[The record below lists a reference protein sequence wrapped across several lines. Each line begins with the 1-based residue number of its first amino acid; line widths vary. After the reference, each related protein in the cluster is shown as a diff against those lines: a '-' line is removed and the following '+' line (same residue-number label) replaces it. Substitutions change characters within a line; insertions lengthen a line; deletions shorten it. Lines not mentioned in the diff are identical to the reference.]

1 MLGFAM
7 QAPRPIAASSAPERE
22 ASAGPATVRRGP
34 AFATIALAL
43 MMMSIDSTIVATALH
58 ALQQGLDTSINWAG
72 WTLTGYSFG
81 FALMLPI
88 AGKLSER
95 LGRRRVFIGSVVV
108 FTLASLGCA
117 LANDIGTLIALRVLQ
132 AAGGAGFTPSATGL
146 IVDHFG
152 AARDRFVSLFGSI
165 FPIGAM
171 IGPVFGGLC
180 VAYWSWRGVFF
191 VNVPIGI
198 AIVVLALRYIP
209 RDRPVSRERRAG
221 MDFVGMA
228 LLGLCLLAGML
239 AINLLG
245 EQGASVAAFAA
256 ALAVALLAG
265 VGFVVRIRRAAQPFI
280 APRLIYGT
288 GFGAVNAVNAI
299 FGGMSIGAV
308 ALVPLYATN
317 RYGIDVLAAG
327 SLLIAQGVAAIVFS
341 LLATWGLR
349 RTGYRRPL
357 VLGALAIVLGLLG
370 VALHPPAGWA
380 PYPWLMGATF
390 LVGIGVGVVNPASRN
405 AGLQLAPQNA
415 STLAAM
421 RTLFLQIGTIATVS
435 LATAVLAAA
444 ADPGAMQAWIY
455 GAVAVVLLLAL
466 PLVRRVPDHRGAW

>member
-7 QAPRPIAASSAPERE
+7 QATSQTAATEGE
-22 ASAGPATVRRGP
+22 AGTGQPPVRRGP
-34 AFATIALAL
+34 VFATIALAL

-152 AARDRFVSLFGSI
+152 DARDRFVSLFGSI

-191 VNVPIGI
+191 VNVPFGI

-209 RDRPVSRERRAG
+209 RDRPRSRGGRGR
-221 MDFVGMA
+221 MDFAGMA
-228 LLGLCLLAGML
+228 LLGLTLLAGML

-245 EQGASVAAFAA
+245 EKGISAAAFAA
-256 ALAVALLAG
+256 TLMVAVLAAVL
-265 VGFVVRIRRAAQPFI
+265 FVVRIRRAAQPFI
-280 APRLIYGT
+280 APRLVYGT

-299 FGGMSIGAV
+299 FGGMSVGAM

-357 VLGALAIVLGLLG
+357 YLGVLAIALGMLG
-370 VALHPPAGWA
+370 TALHPPLGVA
-380 PYPWLMGATF
+380 PYPWLIGATF
-390 LVGIGVGVVNPASRN
+390 LVGVGVGVVNPASRN

-421 RTLFLQIGTIATVS
+421 RTLFLQIGVIATVS
-435 LATAVLAAA
+435 VATAALAVAGN
-444 ADPGAMQAWIY
+444 PGAMQAWIY
-455 GAVAVVLLLAL
+455 GAMAAVLVLAL
-466 PLVRRVPDHRGAW
+466 PLVSRVPDHRGAW